1 MQPKIAYFSAEFGL
15 SESLPIYSGG
25 LGVLAGDHVKAAN
38 DLELPLVGVGVL
50 YRRGYFQQRIL
61 EDGSQDAQYPP
72 MNPEE
77 LPVQAVL
84 DGHGH
89 PLFVEVPLGNRL
101 IYLRVWQANAGN
113 VPIYL
118 MDADNDRNSD
128 QDRRLTDRLYGG
140 DQETRIA
147 HEVILGIGGVRVLR
161 AIGFEPDVWHM
172 NEGHVA
178 FLALER
184 IREYSAQGVSF
195 ETALEAVKASTV
207 FTTHTPVPA
216 GHDQF
221 SFELMDRY
229 LGDYFWQLG
238 ADRAKILGLGR
249 HNDKFNMTRLAFQTA
264 SKVNGV
270 SKLHAEVT
278 KELFHKWCPDIPP
291 QDIPVEAVTNGVH
304 TETWLSPELSELYNQ
319 HLAYNWPRA
328 VADPQTWVKV
338 EEIPDDK
345 LWGAHQS
352 AKQRMT
358 ERLSLPNLQN
368 VLTIGF
374 ARRFATYKRA
384 YLLFQDLDR
393 LERIVNHPDHP
404 VAFVFAG
411 KAHPADHPGQELIRR
426 IVEVSKM
433 EGFQG
438 KVFLVENYDMNIG
451 RHLVQGVDV
460 WLNTPV
466 KPMEA
471 SGTSG
476 IKAAL
481 NGVPNCSVLD
491 GWWDE
496 GYNGENGWA
505 IEGKTEGGRGYQDWV
520 DGETLYRVLETEI
533 APLYYR
539 RGEGGVPHDWVT
551 VMKNSIRTITPE
563 FSTARMVGE
572 YWSRAYAPVAERGR
586 RFAANNL
593 EVAQRVGA
601 YKQFVRT
608 SWDSVYIQD
617 IKLSPHEDG
626 TRVQACIRLGRIWH
640 ADVRVEAVGSDGHGG
655 IWKQELRPVT
665 ENAGGKYL
673 FECDYP
679 NRIEVW
685 RKANANIRVV
695 PISPDFCNDF
705 ELELTS
711 WGTNWR

>member
-1 MQPKIAYFSAEFGL
+1 LQPKVAYFSAEFGL
-15 SESLPIYSGG
+15 DESLPIYSGG
-25 LGVLAGDHVKAAN
+25 LGILAGDHVKAAN
-38 DLELPLVGVGVL
+38 DLGLPLVGVGVF
-50 YRRGYFQQRIL
+50 YRRGYFQQRIR
-61 EDGSQDAQYPP
+61 EDGSQEALYPP
-72 MNPEE
+72 MDPEQ

-84 DGHGH
+84 DADGQ
-89 PLFVEVPLGNRL
+89 PLYVEVPLGNR
-101 IYLRVWQANAGN
+101 IVRLRVWQANAGN
-113 VPIYL
+113 VPVYL
-118 MDADNDRNSD
+118 MDADNDRNAEH
-128 QDRRLTDRLYGG
+128 DRRLTDRLYGG
-140 DQETRIA
+140 DQETRMA
-147 HEVILGIGGVRVLR
+147 HEIILGIGGVRVLR

-184 IREYSAQGVSF
+184 IREYSAQGVAF

-238 ADRAKILGLGR
+238 TDRSKILGLGR
-249 HNDKFNMTRLAFQTA
+249 HHDKFNMTRLAVQTS

-278 KELFHKWCPDIPP
+278 KELFHKWSPDIPA
-291 QDIPVEAVTNGVH
+291 QDIPVDAVTNGVH
-304 TETWLSPELSELYNQ
+304 TATWLSPELRELYNQ
-319 HLAYNWPRA
+319 HLVYNWERH
-328 VADPQTWVKV
+328 VADPLTWVKL
-338 EEIPDDK
+338 EGIPDEK
-345 LWGAHQS
+345 IWSAHQA

-358 ERLSLPNLQN
+358 DRLGLPKLQD

-426 IVEVSKM
+426 IVDVSRM
-433 EGFQG
+433 EAFQG
-438 KVFLVENYDMNIG
+438 RVFLVENYDMSIG

-505 IEGKTEGGRGYQDWV
+505 IEGKTDGGRGYQDWI
-520 DGETLYRVLETEI
+520 DGETLYRLLETEI

-539 RGEGGVPHDWVT
+539 REAGEVPHDWVS
-551 VMKNSIRTITPE
+551 VMKNSIRTITPA
-563 FSTARMVGE
+563 FSTARMVSD
-572 YWSRAYAPVAERGR
+572 YWNTAYVPAGKRGA
-586 RFAANNL
+586 RFTANNL

-601 YKQFVRT
+601 YKQFVRNA
-608 SWDSVYIQD
+608 WDRVYIQD
-617 IKLSPHEDG
+617 ISLQPHVEG
-626 TRVQACIRLGRIWH
+626 TLVQAKVRLGKVWH
-640 ADVRVEAVGSDGHGG
+640 ADVRVEAVGSDGQGG

-665 ENAGGKYL
+665 EYSKGEYV
-673 FECDYP
+673 FEGVYG
-679 NRIEVW
+679 NRIESW
-685 RKANANIRVV
+685 RQANANVRVV
-695 PISPDFCNDF
+695 PVSPDFCNDY
-705 ELELTS
+705 ELELTC
-711 WGTNWR
+711 WGTHWR